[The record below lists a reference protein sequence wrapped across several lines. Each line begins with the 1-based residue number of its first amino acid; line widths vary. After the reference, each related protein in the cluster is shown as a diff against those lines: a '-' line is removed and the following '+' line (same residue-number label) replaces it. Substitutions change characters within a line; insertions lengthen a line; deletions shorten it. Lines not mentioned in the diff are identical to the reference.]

1 MRKNSDLY
9 NKIMEQVAKEVK
21 RSLNEVDD
29 IAPVKQ
35 EVSGE
40 VYLIHCDGMN
50 KKTLD
55 MLSSKLPAF
64 NNYGAGS
71 IRIIC
76 KTHEEVIKVISLLV
90 NSNVLDIDNSLG
102 QSPRISIQKINK
114 NSVNDSV
121 NEGRSSDA
129 VRQYI
134 QLQKIK
140 TPRQRVKFEIIQ
152 KINNGEIPATPE
164 AIRAEIDK
172 SGEWLDRSEPRIQMD
187 VDLIMRKTHSEEM
200 EGDFITDFIYSK
212 DDYKPDEFIDGMD
225 AAENCIKWLRK
236 HGLDVRVEEGRYS
249 FKYYIHYN
257 NIKQFNDLVQ
267 WLAWHY
273 GYTDTVNNRPS
284 KEDRE
289 YLEKIIKSGKKTTF
303 R

>member
-1 MRKNSDLY
+1 MQKNSDLY
-9 NKIMEQVAKEVK
+9 NRIMEQVAKEVK

-40 VYLIHCDGMN
+40 VYLVRCDGMN

-55 MLSSKLPAF
+55 TLSSKLPAF
-64 NNYGAGS
+64 DNYGSGS
-71 IRIIC
+71 IRVTC
-76 KTHEEVIKVISLLV
+76 KTHREVVKLISLLV
-90 NSNVLDIDNSLG
+90 DSNVLDIDNSLG
-102 QSPRISIQKINK
+102 QSPRISIQKVNK

-172 SGEWLDRSEPRIQMD
+172 SGEWTDRSEPRIQMD

-200 EGDFITDFIYSK
+200 EGDFITDFVYSS
-212 DDYKPDEFIDGMD
+212 DAYEVGEFVTPMD
-225 AAENCIKWLRK
+225 AAENHIKWLRN
-236 HGLDVRVEEGRYS
+236 HGLDVRVEEGRYA

-257 NIKQFNDLVQ
+257 NVKQFNDLVQ
-267 WLAWHY
+267 WMAWHS
-273 GYTDTVNNRPS
+273 GFTDTVNNRPS

-289 YLEKIIKSGKKTTF
+289 YFEEIIKSGKKTTF